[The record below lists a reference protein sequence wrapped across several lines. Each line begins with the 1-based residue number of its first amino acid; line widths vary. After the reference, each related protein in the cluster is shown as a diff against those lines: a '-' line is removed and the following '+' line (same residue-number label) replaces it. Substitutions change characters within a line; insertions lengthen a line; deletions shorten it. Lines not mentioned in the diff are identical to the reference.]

1 MEALAALPTPSE
13 AAAKAASDSR
23 IGGAAEHKAALDH
36 LTAEAV
42 ARAEKVARFRSNW
55 RGTPFELPED
65 LRQVPE
71 QLGGMP
77 FPPSHEFWAAMQE
90 NSLLLVEWQWLQAE
104 LAAGSSDF
112 DVAAALQ
119 RCVGR
124 FQENVAGLTRL
135 MDQAGTPVDVAH
147 RALGRFPTASA
158 LGSADFD
165 FAALAKDSEAPPAI
179 REAAEQA
186 AELERTSG
194 RKEPL
199 RTHAAAPGFP
209 AARKLSQPQL
219 QVHSRAAPARAAAPP
234 PNRWPAST
242 RALAIGTPEVVTSM
256 PTSPGEAEALQRAVH
271 DLMLERV
278 CFGAYSAAT
287 SVANVKS
294 GLLAGHPATA
304 SGLLMAIRSGVP
316 AARQL
321 LDLLH
326 AELASSLRSV
336 HTDIRGSKAFTR
348 FAWLVGFRDAASGAP
363 WSGGF
368 EEVMRSSPAIAK
380 GTQSAAI
387 DFARRVSASLMAAG
401 DSSGADLYTQSA
413 HVLSLS
419 LIPDLGGLAVSLI
432 HRPNARSLAK
442 PEWAPLLNEIQRRA
456 HEQRTM
462 AAAASAHQQ
471 ASAAAAA
478 SAAQFRA
485 HGGMAHHEAMGGPR
499 AGPAHAAGSMHGP
512 RVVMPLGLLVVSSS
526 VYAYIFTSLPNL
538 MYAATDQDGP
548 ARRNQA
554 QARSQEWSG
563 VLAAIEKA
571 EIGADGKEPAQR
583 ASEPAGGEAEEE
595 ASPAR
600 VLPIPPALDAP
611 GTSALAG
618 RRSVVKLRSGAF
630 VEVWERG
637 IVSPDKPTIVVMSS
651 VPEAIS
657 EVFAALPTNRRC
669 IAYRH
674 AGAPKTWPLGGLQGM
689 DVAKATGGTQ
699 MESFSKLMTVESRPG
714 GHSSRLAQDQSV
726 AGALVGRGGARV
738 EDGAQLDSA
747 ISLAARGEIAGL
759 RWKAETGPDGK
770 AAPAPTRG
778 LSAVMKAA
786 GRDTNA
792 VSARSVH
799 GRPLATPD
807 ALAAELAGVLEALR
821 VEDKVL
827 IVSSHLDWLAA
838 FRFAE
843 LNQDGVAG
851 MVLLDPVLP
860 WPAGPVPSKYP
871 RVTSSEDSAEPKDL
885 PDESRAGCVP
895 SGLVYIPSELQARLD
910 AQSASRGDGKFP
922 AVSDFARATATK
934 PADQAARP
942 SLGTDDLLLLAQ
954 LEGGRPSAMATAR
967 GGKGSFVTG
976 PNAPYAADS
985 LAAAAA
991 RRKPPVPGAGA
1002 APAGTTSASAVAK
1015 AIANASGKQDAQA
1028 AASLGALPSSLVS
1041 GQGVQRVVDSCSILQ
1056 PKRGPAPPG
1065 LDKASLAALVDKFGP
1080 AALDELAGGVPV
1092 VARTIPAFRPTL
1104 VGDRRANGLHLP
1116 MAELAASHV
1125 RPILPEHLL
1134 FDRLVRH
1141 AVFAE
1146 KEHWEPQL
1154 LSVQPTPSPNWTLPL
1169 RAPLRKYEDN
1179 MCQPASVFLEEQVEA
1194 LRAADYAVRLAVAS
1208 GDATVMGREW
1218 GPPAAAPP
1226 PIASLPPHL
1235 QGVLTA
1241 PPIIRPPVHSIP
1253 EGQIPGASAAAAGS
1267 ASLDDFVFTARANA
1281 LHPPLNGSPKLDR
1294 NEFFRIRSTA
1304 PAVRMPWFGA
1314 PDHVEGL
1321 RYWLAQRAAVMPFP
1335 VRVVLTGPSQ
1345 LDIANAPATLRAT
1358 GLAASISPPQSVQDL
1373 RQVGQLLQ
1381 GYYAIFWGA
1390 LFPVNKVPAVASGA
1404 LMQPKPDQVVS
1415 VVQYVSEEAG
1425 LRR

>member
-1 MEALAALPTPSE
+1 MEAPAEGSASGLMEALAALPTPSE

-147 RALGRFPTASA
+147 RVSSAQAGGRVSDGAAAASCPACSSLLCPALRTAWLLLVTA
-158 LGSADFD
+158 GAREVPYRLRAGKRGLRLRCACQGLGSTPRHPGSCRAGCRARAHFRSKGETGTVPVSR
-165 FAALAKDSEAPPAI
+165 AVRWAPCQANGHACAGLSLRRGVAGRI
-179 REAAEQA
+179 RCASPRPR
-186 AELERTSG
+186 LPSG
-194 RKEPL
+194 RPSRPCSCLALSMREPPQEPL

-512 RVVMPLGLLVVSSS
+512 RVVMPVRVSMPAVV
-526 VYAYIFTSLPNL
+526 P
-538 MYAATDQDGP
+538 
-548 ARRNQA
+548 RR
-554 QARSQEWSG
+554 
-563 VLAAIEKA
+563 
-571 EIGADGKEPAQR
+571 P
-583 ASEPAGGEAEEE
+583 
-595 ASPAR
+595 
-600 VLPIPPALDAP
+600 
-611 GTSALAG
+611 
-618 RRSVVKLRSGAF
+618 
-630 VEVWERG
+630 
-637 IVSPDKPTIVVMSS
+637 
-651 VPEAIS
+651 VPEQG
-657 EVFAALPTNRRC
+657 LP
-669 IAYRH
+669 AH
-674 AGAPKTWPLGGLQGM
+674 A
-689 DVAKATGGTQ
+689 
-699 MESFSKLMTVESRPG
+699 
-714 GHSSRLAQDQSV
+714 
-726 AGALVGRGGARV
+726 
-738 EDGAQLDSA
+738 
-747 ISLAARGEIAGL
+747 
-759 RWKAETGPDGK
+759 
-770 AAPAPTRG
+770 
-778 LSAVMKAA
+778 
-786 GRDTNA
+786 
-792 VSARSVH
+792 
-799 GRPLATPD
+799 
-807 ALAAELAGVLEALR
+807 ALAAGGQAQPRAQQRPREG
-821 VEDKVL
+821 D
-827 IVSSHLDWLAA
+827 DGQGAA
-838 FRFAE
+838 AV
-843 LNQDGVAG
+843 QA
-851 MVLLDPVLP
+851 MQ
-860 WPAGPVPSKYP
+860 APSA
-871 RVTSSEDSAEPKDL
+871 SAE
-885 PDESRAGCVP
+885 
-895 SGLVYIPSELQARLD
+895 Q
-910 AQSASRGDGKFP
+910 
-922 AVSDFARATATK
+922 
-934 PADQAARP
+934 
-942 SLGTDDLLLLAQ
+942 
-954 LEGGRPSAMATAR
+954 
-967 GGKGSFVTG
+967 
-976 PNAPYAADS
+976 
-985 LAAAAA
+985 
-991 RRKPPVPGAGA
+991 AGA
-1002 APAGTTSASAVAK
+1002 AG
-1015 AIANASGKQDAQA
+1015 A
-1028 AASLGALPSSLVS
+1028 AAS
-1041 GQGVQRVVDSCSILQ
+1041 
-1056 PKRGPAPPG
+1056 
-1065 LDKASLAALVDKFGP
+1065 
-1080 AALDELAGGVPV
+1080 
-1092 VARTIPAFRPTL
+1092 
-1104 VGDRRANGLHLP
+1104 
-1116 MAELAASHV
+1116 
-1125 RPILPEHLL
+1125 
-1134 FDRLVRH
+1134 
-1141 AVFAE
+1141 
-1146 KEHWEPQL
+1146 
-1154 LSVQPTPSPNWTLPL
+1154 
-1169 RAPLRKYEDN
+1169 
-1179 MCQPASVFLEEQVEA
+1179 
-1194 LRAADYAVRLAVAS
+1194 
-1208 GDATVMGREW
+1208 AT
-1218 GPPAAAPP
+1218 
-1226 PIASLPPHL
+1226 
-1235 QGVLTA
+1235 
-1241 PPIIRPPVHSIP
+1241 
-1253 EGQIPGASAAAAGS
+1253 SAAAS
-1267 ASLDDFVFTARANA
+1267 
-1281 LHPPLNGSPKLDR
+1281 
-1294 NEFFRIRSTA
+1294 E
-1304 PAVRMPWFGA
+1304 
-1314 PDHVEGL
+1314 
-1321 RYWLAQRAAVMPFP
+1321 
-1335 VRVVLTGPSQ
+1335 
-1345 LDIANAPATLRAT
+1345 
-1358 GLAASISPPQSVQDL
+1358 
-1373 RQVGQLLQ
+1373 
-1381 GYYAIFWGA
+1381 
-1390 LFPVNKVPAVASGA
+1390 
-1404 LMQPKPDQVVS
+1404 QVV
-1415 VVQYVSEEAG
+1415 ELE
-1425 LRR
+1425 